1 MPGCSEPEAHC
12 ARTTEEREALLSSFN
27 KAIGLIFKIK
37 RIHIMTDF
45 KKWTK
50 PKVRN
55 LGVISS
61 FRYHLKDTEE
71 GQCKLKVNR
80 KRT

>member
-1 MPGCSEPEAHC
+1 MAEKISVLEDLL
-12 ARTTEEREALLSSFN
+12 TDLTKSKKQWEE
-27 KAIGLIFKIK
+27 KK
-37 RIHIMTDF
+37 DF

-61 FRYHLKDTEE
+61 FRYHLKDIEE